1 MSSVEKWCDSEDLGK
16 KILLSSRVR
25 LARNLE
31 NYPFSTLLNKDQ
43 ARDMISEIV
52 NVFEECMS
60 SGKLNYMSADNIS
73 DIDEL
78 ANFEKNNISQYFLL
92 NKNPKGFFINESESL
107 SVMLN
112 EEDHIRIQSICAG
125 DDINNAFIL
134 SDNIDNVISSKI
146 DYAFDDDFGFLTS
159 CPTNVGTGLRASFML
174 HLPMLEKSGQLK
186 NLVQIISKFGMT
198 VRGWHGEG
206 TEPMGSLY
214 QVSNQITLGK
224 SERDIIKN
232 LRNVTQQIIDQ
243 ELRLRENILKDDNN
257 KIDFEDKIYRSFGIL
272 SNCKKIGTRE
282 AMNLLSDVMLG
293 NCMGFDVNKF
303 KINIYKMMMYIQPGL
318 LQKNLGCKLKE
329 QERDIERANFIKSM
343 L

>member
-1 MSSVEKWCDSEDLGK
+1 MNSEKKWCDNEELGNN
-16 KILLSSRVR
+16 ILISSRVR
-25 LARNLE
+25 LARNLRD
-31 NYPFSTLLNKDQ
+31 YPFSTLLNKEQ
-43 ARDMISEIV
+43 TKNMMSEV
-52 NVFEECMS
+52 LDAFEKSKS
-60 SGKLNYMSADNIS
+60 SGKLNYINADDIS

-92 NKNPKGFFINESESL
+92 NKNPKGFLINENESL
-107 SVMLN
+107 SIMLN

-134 SDNIDNVISSKI
+134 SDNIDNIISEKI

-174 HLPMLEKSGQLK
+174 HLPMLERSGQLK

-243 ELRLRENILKDDNN
+243 ELRLRENILKDNN

-272 SNCKKIGTRE
+272 SSCKKIGTRE

-329 QERDIERANFIKSM
+329 QERDVERAKFIKSM

>member
-1 MSSVEKWCDSEDLGK
+1 MNSEKKWCDNEELGNN
-16 KILLSSRVR
+16 ILISSRVR
-25 LARNLE
+25 LARNLRD
-31 NYPFSTLLNKDQ
+31 YPFSTLLNKEQ
-43 ARDMISEIV
+43 TKNMMSEV
-52 NVFEECMS
+52 LDAFEKSKS
-60 SGKLNYMSADNIS
+60 SGKLNYINADDIS

-92 NKNPKGFFINESESL
+92 NKNPKGFLINENESL
-107 SVMLN
+107 SIMLN

-134 SDNIDNVISSKI
+134 SDNIDNIISEKI

-174 HLPMLEKSGQLK
+174 HLPMLERSGQLK

-243 ELRLRENILKDDNN
+243 ELRLRENILKDNN

-272 SNCKKIGTRE
+272 SSCKKIGTRE

-329 QERDIERANFIKSM
+329 QERDIERAKFIKSM

>member
-43 ARDMISEIV
+43 ARDIISEIV

-92 NKNPKGFFINESESL
+92 NKNPKGFFTNESESL

-146 DYAFDDDFGFLTS
+146 DYAFDDD
-159 CPTNVGTGLRASFML
+159 
-174 HLPMLEKSGQLK
+174 
-186 NLVQIISKFGMT
+186 
-198 VRGWHGEG
+198 
-206 TEPMGSLY
+206 
-214 QVSNQITLGK
+214 
-224 SERDIIKN
+224 
-232 LRNVTQQIIDQ
+232 
-243 ELRLRENILKDDNN
+243 
-257 KIDFEDKIYRSFGIL
+257 
-272 SNCKKIGTRE
+272 
-282 AMNLLSDVMLG
+282 
-293 NCMGFDVNKF
+293 
-303 KINIYKMMMYIQPGL
+303 
-318 LQKNLGCKLKE
+318 
-329 QERDIERANFIKSM
+329 
-343 L
+343 

>member
-1 MSSVEKWCDSEDLGK
+1 MSSIEKWCDSEDLGK
-16 KILLSSRVR
+16 NILLSSRVR

-43 ARDMISEIV
+43 ARDMISEV
-52 NVFEECMS
+52 VDVFEEGMS

-146 DYAFDDDFGFLTS
+146 DYAFDDDFGFLT
-159 CPTNVGTGLRASFML
+159 
-174 HLPMLEKSGQLK
+174 
-186 NLVQIISKFGMT
+186 
-198 VRGWHGEG
+198 
-206 TEPMGSLY
+206 
-214 QVSNQITLGK
+214 
-224 SERDIIKN
+224 
-232 LRNVTQQIIDQ
+232 
-243 ELRLRENILKDDNN
+243 
-257 KIDFEDKIYRSFGIL
+257 
-272 SNCKKIGTRE
+272 
-282 AMNLLSDVMLG
+282 
-293 NCMGFDVNKF
+293 
-303 KINIYKMMMYIQPGL
+303 
-318 LQKNLGCKLKE
+318 
-329 QERDIERANFIKSM
+329 
-343 L
+343 